1 MLILFKVG
9 ILTASD
15 KGYAGERED
24 KSAEVIKEILI
35 NNNYEVSYYKVL
47 PDEREVLSKEMIKL
61 CDDLK
66 LDLILTT
73 GGTGFSPRDWTPEAT
88 LDIIHRQAPGIS
100 EAMRANSISITP
112 KGMLSRGVSG
122 IRNNTLII
130 NLPGSP
136 KACREN
142 LEYIIPALKH
152 GLEILTGKVTN
163 CAEPGHS

>member
-1 MLILFKVG
+1 MFKVG

-24 KSAEVIKEILI
+24 KSAKVIKEILI

-152 GLEILTGKVTN
+152 GLEILTGKATN

>member
-1 MLILFKVG
+1 MFKVG

-142 LEYIIPALKH
+142 LEYIMPALKH
-152 GLEILTGKVTN
+152 GLEILTGKATN